1 LRGGK
6 LETLAVLLG
15 EANVDVN
22 GITRRGS
29 SLLHEAAESGDEGKV
44 NFLIEHGAHVDVLNP
59 NAETPLH
66 WACSL
71 GHVNVVRCLTQH
83 GADALLH
90 ERVQGL
96 TPLHAACGPRG
107 QTAVMALLIQ
117 RCELMRW
124 NGSAARCNVLDY
136 ARNTPLHTCIRQAP
150 HVAKGMPLLLEHGAD
165 PAARNDAGQTALH
178 LLAERAVY
186 SRQEAAGVGALGAA
200 EDGGAE
206 SPPPFPTARLLE
218 MLGEAGVP
226 LPLDAQE
233 AESGNT
239 AMHTAAFGGC
249 VEMAISL
256 VGLGA
261 SVGLP
266 NRDGFTPL
274 DSMQPSGVE
283 GKSLAVLLLSHIAS
297 PPPWVPD
304 RLVAACQLC
313 KLPFMLAQPQTGGG
327 SLSQQ
332 LMARTNYASTNNLRK
347 HHCRHCGRVICASC
361 SPRRCVIAKFGSSA
375 EERVCL
381 QCEKLLLGSD
391 SARPSS

>member
-1 LRGGK
+1 MGHNL
-6 LETLAVLLG
+6 
-15 EANVDVN
+15 
-22 GITRRGS
+22 
-29 SLLHEAAESGDEGKV
+29 
-44 NFLIEHGAHVDVLNP
+44 FL
-59 NAETPLH
+59 
-66 WACSL
+66 
-71 GHVNVVRCLTQH
+71 
-83 GADALLH
+83 
-90 ERVQGL
+90 
-96 TPLHAACGPRG
+96 
-107 QTAVMALLIQ
+107 
-117 RCELMRW
+117 
-124 NGSAARCNVLDY
+124 
-136 ARNTPLHTCIRQAP
+136 
-150 HVAKGMPLLLEHGAD
+150 
-165 PAARNDAGQTALH
+165 ALH

-200 EDGGAE
+200 EGGGAE

-274 DSMQPSGVE
+274 DSMQPSG
-283 GKSLAVLLLSHIAS
+283 
-297 PPPWVPD
+297 
-304 RLVAACQLC
+304 ACQLC

-361 SPRRCVIAKFGSSA
+361 SPRRC
-375 EERVCL
+375 ERVCL